1 MRLVGYEAEHR
12 GMVLRA
18 TLALD
23 GVPAVH
29 VLAVHELVAVN
40 EGKLGI
46 AEAEMGFQLDDVDGE
61 VGNGKGV

>member
-1 MRLVGYEAEHR
+1 
-12 GMVLRA
+12 MVLRA

-23 GVPAVH
+23 GVLAVH
-29 VLAVHELVAVN
+29 VLSVHELVAVN

-46 AEAEMGFQLDDVDGE
+46 AEGAVAEMGFQLDDVDGE